1 MHNVSHR
8 WFEFTDRKNFWSSNP
23 TCHHEAASYLMSIYQ
38 VAVVAICWINRLI
51 IPMMQGAGSERIK
64 EDDEV
69 ILELDMSSVGAA
81 VAKPKRRAATPATVA
96 HILIFSMFMICGIG
110 ALATAL
116 CAQIMAISDAER
128 VWGNLSHSSGAKRN
142 AQTNFFLS
150 TKFQNL
156 TLISNLC
163 RWFSGGQHS
172 NCSEAQ
178 SVSFQFYSIL
188 ECHPCRI

>member
-1 MHNVSHR
+1 
-8 WFEFTDRKNFWSSNP
+8 
-23 TCHHEAASYLMSIYQ
+23 MSIYQ

-163 RWFSGGQHS
+163 R
-172 NCSEAQ
+172 
-178 SVSFQFYSIL
+178 
-188 ECHPCRI
+188 